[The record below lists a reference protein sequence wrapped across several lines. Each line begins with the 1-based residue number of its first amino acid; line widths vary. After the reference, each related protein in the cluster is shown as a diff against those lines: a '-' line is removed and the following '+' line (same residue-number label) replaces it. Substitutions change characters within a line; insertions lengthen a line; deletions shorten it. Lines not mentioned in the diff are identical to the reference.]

1 MTRAM
6 ARECIRDTGRSG
18 RRACAPP
25 PSGSDRAWPASP
37 RSPPRRR
44 RPACRPT
51 SPRSSRWGG
60 PTRRPPRRTS
70 RGAARTRCPASRP
83 RASRRPPAE
92 SRAVDMAAHRR
103 NVGAAVGELLLAMLG
118 PTVVFGLFA
127 LLAVKFGAESR
138 PYFDERPV
146 VDDRPNW
153 FPIAG
158 SGSDDED
165 DAGDE
170 PPDDG
175 EPEAVA
181 EPARAPARRQPAAV
195 PLASAR
201 SAATSPS
208 GV

>member
-1 MTRAM
+1 
-6 ARECIRDTGRSG
+6 
-18 RRACAPP
+18 
-25 PSGSDRAWPASP
+25 
-37 RSPPRRR
+37 
-44 RPACRPT
+44 
-51 SPRSSRWGG
+51 
-60 PTRRPPRRTS
+60 
-70 RGAARTRCPASRP
+70 
-83 RASRRPPAE
+83 
-92 SRAVDMAAHRR
+92 
-103 NVGAAVGELLLAMLG
+103 VGEVLLAMLG

-158 SGSDDED
+158 SGSDDDDED
-165 DAGDE
+165 EDE

-175 EPEAVA
+175 EPQAVPEAA
-181 EPARAPARRQPAAV
+181 PAPARRQPAGV

>member
-1 MTRAM
+1 
-6 ARECIRDTGRSG
+6 
-18 RRACAPP
+18 
-25 PSGSDRAWPASP
+25 
-37 RSPPRRR
+37 
-44 RPACRPT
+44 
-51 SPRSSRWGG
+51 
-60 PTRRPPRRTS
+60 
-70 RGAARTRCPASRP
+70 
-83 RASRRPPAE
+83 
-92 SRAVDMAAHRR
+92 MAAHRR

-165 DAGDE
+165 DDGDE

-175 EPEAVA
+175 EPEAVPEA
-181 EPARAPARRQPAAV
+181 APAPARRQPLGV

>member
-1 MTRAM
+1 M
-6 ARECIRDTGRSG
+6 
-18 RRACAPP
+18 
-25 PSGSDRAWPASP
+25 
-37 RSPPRRR
+37 
-44 RPACRPT
+44 
-51 SPRSSRWGG
+51 
-60 PTRRPPRRTS
+60 
-70 RGAARTRCPASRP
+70 
-83 RASRRPPAE
+83 
-92 SRAVDMAAHRR
+92 
-103 NVGAAVGELLLAMLG
+103 GEVLLAMFG
-118 PTVVFGLFA
+118 PTIVFGLFA

-158 SGSDDED
+158 SGGEDDDED
-165 DAGDE
+165 DE

-175 EPEAVA
+175 EPEAVPEA
-181 EPARAPARRQPAAV
+181 APARRQPVAV